1 VVRGGNAGS
10 ALGTLLTSSSLT
22 TTASSDLT
30 CKCEDGNN
38 TGKFISNHATRN
50 HGPSCRIS
58 SNNCTASGPLDGSG
72 SESMTNGANSAS
84 RTMYP
89 GLAISTPA
97 QPVSKSEKG
106 WSVVPYV
113 GLSLLGD
120 QSLAF
125 SNAENIA
132 DGPANV
138 SVDDG
143 FTAGLSLRYDYSD
156 SNWVSEIGWEYR
168 ANDTVIT
175 TSDSVELPGGN
186 YASNIF
192 YVNGRYTFSSG
203 SSLIPW
209 VGGGVTWVQE
219 IDLDSENSSG
229 ERSFSDSGPLGFQAM
244 TGVEY
249 TLSERFYLTS
259 EIRYSNLTGLNLEE
273 EADGGGLVS
282 NIDYQPVTLSVGIGI
297 RL

>member
-1 VVRGGNAGS
+1 
-10 ALGTLLTSSSLT
+10 
-22 TTASSDLT
+22 
-30 CKCEDGNN
+30 
-38 TGKFISNHATRN
+38 
-50 HGPSCRIS
+50 
-58 SNNCTASGPLDGSG
+58 
-72 SESMTNGANSAS
+72 
-84 RTMYP
+84 MYP